1 MARPLDVRV
10 VDGDAIDDDLLR
22 ELWRL
27 RLEMLTLTR
36 PEEQDWQEF
45 AAAVRGPEKQVFAF
59 VDPDGQ
65 AQGFFTIR
73 FLPVEAGG
81 RRMLLMFSKYFYF
94 RKAYRGHPKTYLAP
108 WRLLGTSLRRYG
120 ARSLHFVT
128 TAFPQ
133 SYVSLTR
140 TSGRTWSTRDAAAPA
155 WASEAL
161 ATFASTVAPSSFDPD
176 AGLVRGGNVPDDE
189 WLPRS
194 SEAKRLH
201 ARYEELNPTWRDGNA
216 LPILFSVDPL
226 LVRTNVTRVLRRALR
241 R

>member
-1 MARPLDVRV
+1 MARPLHAHV
-10 VDGDAIDDDLLR
+10 VDGDAIDEELLR
-22 ELWRL
+22 RLWRL

-36 PEEQDWQEF
+36 SEEQDWAEF
-45 AAAVRGPEKQVFAF
+45 SAACTGPEKQVFAF
-59 VDPDGQ
+59 LDPEGEP
-65 AQGFFTIR
+65 QGFFTIR
-73 FLPVEAGG
+73 FLPVDAAG

-94 RKAYRGHPKTYLAP
+94 RKAYRGHPKTYLSP

-140 TSGRTWSTRDAAAPA
+140 TSGRTWSTRDVDAPV
-155 WASEAL
+155 WAREAL
-161 ATFASTVAPSSFDPD
+161 DQFARTVAPSTYDPG

-189 WLPRS
+189 FLPRS
-194 SEAKRLH
+194 AEAKRLY
-201 ARYEELNPTWRDGNA
+201 ARYEELNPDWREGNA
-216 LPILFSVDPL
+216 LPILFSVDPR
-226 LVRTNVTRVLRRALR
+226 LVWFNAKRVVTRALR